1 MRDQAKSMRKP
12 AQAQLYQR
20 LLWMLA
26 IWTLSVCALGLVA
39 FVLRLVINR

>member
-1 MRDQAKSMRKP
+1 MSGRAP
-12 AQAQLYQR
+12 APLYQR

-39 FVLRLVINR
+39 FAIRFVIRP

>member
-1 MRDQAKSMRKP
+1 MSKRVP
-12 AQAQLYQR
+12 VPLYQR

-39 FVLRLVINR
+39 FALRLIINRQYPA